1 MRIRKFNEEFETE
14 LDTVYIKDCFESAF
28 EDLINNEDEDI
39 RVDLRVAEQEKESEA
54 YGKWVSITI
63 GNAFVN
69 PSKFSTNSA
78 EVMSDENK
86 EDYQT
91 TLDKFIEI
99 SNKKNEILQRV
110 KRALD
115 LIKIEY
121 SDYRIKS
128 EMLSSMFIS
137 IFPSKYSSR
146 FV

>member
-1 MRIRKFNEEFETE
+1 MRIRKFNEEFENE

-78 EVMSDENK
+78 EVMSDE
-86 EDYQT
+86 T

-121 SDYRIKS
+121 TDYRIKS

-137 IFPSKYSSR
+137 IFPSK
-146 FV
+146 